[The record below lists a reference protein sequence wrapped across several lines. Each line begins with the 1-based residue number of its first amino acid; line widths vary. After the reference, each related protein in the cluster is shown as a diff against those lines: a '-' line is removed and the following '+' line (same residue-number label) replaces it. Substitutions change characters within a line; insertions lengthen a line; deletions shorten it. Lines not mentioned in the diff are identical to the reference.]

1 MPTSPFPDPSRAGR
15 HRGSRPDAASQGGRG
30 GRHRAE
36 AHRARPRTLAV
47 GVLAAGLVMTPM
59 FTSPALAGYT
69 VRPGDTLSKI
79 AERHNVTWQSLYR
92 LNRDAVADPDRIY
105 VGQTLKLR
113 GGNGGNGGNRG
124 GNGGDGGNGGNG
136 GRDSGPAVARS
147 FSAPSDGS
155 FRQRALAGARRLQ
168 GISYVYGGDSPAE
181 GFDCSGFT
189 SYVFGRAGKQIPR
202 TSGAQAAAATPVSRS
217 QLRAGD
223 LVFYRPYGSVS
234 HVAIYAGNGMV
245 WESPGSGGQVRH
257 ASIWDVSRSYGR
269 F

>member
-30 GRHRAE
+30 GRHRVE
-36 AHRARPRTLAV
+36 AQRARPRALAV
-47 GVLAAGLVMTPM
+47 GALAAGLMMTPM
-59 FTSPALAGYT
+59 FTSPALADYT

-92 LNRDAVADPDRIY
+92 LNRDVVADPDQIY
-105 VGQTLKLR
+105 VGQSLNL
-113 GGNGGNGGNRG
+113 NGRNGRNGGNRG
-124 GNGGDGGNGGNG
+124 GNGGDGGNG

-202 TSGAQAAAATPVSRS
+202 TSSAQAAAATPISRS
-217 QLRAGD
+217 QLRPGD
-223 LVFYRPYGSVS
+223 LIFFRPYGSVS
-234 HVAIYAGNGMV
+234 HVAIYAGNSMV
-245 WESPGSGGQVRH
+245 WESPGTGQQVRY
-257 ASIWDVSRSYGR
+257 AGIWDVPRSYGR